1 MLIGSFSSFY
11 MNRMMGFIKSHHY
24 LDKEDSIE
32 PTIEALVSYEP
43 EGNEVNEFSELKYSF
58 IDSTDKLE
66 IQLSDVISG
75 IIRLL
80 YSYVEFSDQLGI
92 ESFLMTANPQ
102 QKKNLELLHEN
113 ILMAEAECEGFIYR
127 VQVPEDEYKM
137 SVLFSKNL

>member
-102 QKKNLELLHEN
+102 QKKKLGIVTRKYLN
-113 ILMAEAECEGFIYR
+113 GRGR
-127 VQVPEDEYKM
+127 V
-137 SVLFSKNL
+137 